1 MLPAL
6 APRPPRKL
14 LPCLAAL
21 FAVLGLPGHAA
32 PSENLDTMLRRL
44 FSEREFQGESFGP
57 ARWIENGSAYTTV
70 EPAGAGEGKQIVQY
84 DSASGERQVLVSGGQ
99 LVAPDSGKPF
109 EVGDYKWSYD
119 GRRMLLFTDTQRVWR
134 RNTKGSYWVLD
145 RDKGSW
151 HPLGGKNRTGLM
163 FAKFSPDGTRVAY
176 VRDNNIYVEQLANGA
191 IRQITRDGSATVING
206 TSDWVYE
213 EEFGLRDGFRWSPDG
228 KSIAYWQFDSSGVS
242 EFALINYTDAL
253 YPLIT
258 KFPYPKA
265 GQTNSAARVGVVSA
279 KGGKTVWIKVP
290 GDPRDNYIA
299 RMEWAG
305 GSSELVIEHLNR
317 LQNTNRV
324 LLASARN
331 GAVRKMFEDRDD
343 AWLDVMEKLEW
354 TAGNRLL
361 WISER
366 DGWRRA
372 YTVSR
377 EGEASAITRESVDIL
392 SIEGLDD
399 QGGWLYYIASPENA
413 TQRYLYRAKLDGSSP
428 DERIT
433 PSDAAGTHS
442 YDISPDTRWAFHTR
456 SRFDQPP
463 VTELVSLPGHR
474 TIRVLEDNADLRGK
488 ANEILQDRTEF
499 FQVPV
504 DDGVALDGWM
514 IRPRSFDPARKYPVF
529 VFVYGEPAATTVV
542 DRWAGTNTL
551 FHAALADEG
560 YLIVS
565 FDNRG
570 TPAPK
575 GRAWRKVVYGE
586 VGVLSAKEQTAAL
599 RALGK
604 ARAYVDLDRVAVWG
618 RSGGGSNT
626 LNLMF
631 RSPDLYKVGISVA
644 PVPEQRF
651 YDTIYQERY
660 MGLPQQNEKGYKNGS
675 PIHFAEG
682 LKGKLLLI
690 HGTADDNVHFQG
702 TQKLINR
709 LIELEKQF
717 DFMEYPNRTHAI
729 TEGKG
734 TRLHL
739 HTLIA
744 RYLLEHLPA
753 GGRPQ

>member
-1 MLPAL
+1 
-6 APRPPRKL
+6 
-14 LPCLAAL
+14 
-21 FAVLGLPGHAA
+21 
-32 PSENLDTMLRRL
+32 MLRRL

-57 ARWIENGSAYTTV
+57 ARWIDGGRAYTTV
-70 EPAGAGEGKQIVQY
+70 EPAAPGGKGKQIARY
-84 DSASGERQVLVSGGQ
+84 DAATGERTVLVSAEQ
-99 LVAPDSGKPF
+99 LTSPDSGEPF
-109 EVGDYKWSYD
+109 EVGDYSWSGD
-119 GRRMLLFTDTQRVWR
+119 GRLMLLFTDTQRVWR

-145 RDKGSW
+145 REAGSW
-151 HPLGGKNRTGLM
+151 RPLGGKDRSGLM
-163 FAKFSPDGTRVAY
+163 FAKFSPDGSRVAY
-176 VRDNNIYVEQLANGA
+176 VRDNNIYVEQLENGRV
-191 IRQITRDGSATVING
+191 RQITRDGSATIING

-228 KSIAYWQFDSSGVS
+228 ASIAYWQFDTSGVE
-242 EFALINYTDAL
+242 EFALINYTDSL
-253 YPLIT
+253 YPVIQ
-258 KFPYPKA
+258 KFRYPKA
-265 GQTNSAARVGVVSA
+265 GQTNSAARVGVVGA
-279 KGGKTVWIKVP
+279 RGGKTVWMKVP
-290 GDPRDNYIA
+290 GDPRNNYIA

-305 GSSELVIEHLNR
+305 NSSELVLEHLNR

-324 LLASARN
+324 LLANARN
-331 GAVRKMFEDRDD
+331 GAVRLMFEDRDD
-343 AWLDVMEKLEW
+343 AWLDIIDKLEW
-354 TAGNRLL
+354 TGGNRLL
-361 WISER
+361 WVSER

-377 EGEASAITRESVDIL
+377 DGEVLPLTREPADIL
-392 SIEGLDD
+392 SIEGLDEEA
-399 QGGWLYYIASPENA
+399 GWLYYTASPENA
-413 TQRYLYRAKLDGSSP
+413 TQRYLYRARLDGSGP
-428 DERIT
+428 DERVT
-433 PSDAAGTHS
+433 PNDQPGVHV
-442 YDISPDTRWAFHTR
+442 YDIAPGARWAFHTH

-463 VTELVSLPGHR
+463 VTELVQLPEHR
-474 TIRVLEDNADLRGK
+474 AVRVLEDNAELRSK
-488 ANEILQDRTEF
+488 AAGIIRDRTEF
-499 FQVPV
+499 FQVTV
-504 DDGVALDGWM
+504 DDGVTLDGWM
-514 IRPRSFDPARKYPVF
+514 IRPRNFDPASKYPVF
-529 VFVYGEPAATTVV
+529 VFVYGEPAGTTVV
-542 DRWAGTNTL
+542 DRWAGANTL
-551 FHAALADEG
+551 FHTALADEG

-575 GRAWRKVVYGE
+575 GRAWRKVVYGA
-586 VGVLSAKEQTAAL
+586 VGVLSAQEQAAAL
-599 RALGK
+599 RALAE
-604 ARAYVDLDRVAVWG
+604 ARSYIDLSRVAVWG

-644 PVPEQRF
+644 PVPDQRL

-660 MGLPQQNEKGYKNGS
+660 MGLPQENVKGYQSGS

-729 TEGKG
+729 SEGKG

-744 RYLLEHLPA
+744 RYLIENLPPGA
-753 GGRPQ
+753 RPQ